1 MDQYFSN
8 RPNVVSDPK
17 TLVSTLRGHR
27 LTFTTDNG
35 VFSKND
41 IDFGSRVLIETFR
54 EPELAGPLLDVG
66 CGYGPISLALAASF
80 TNREIYGVDINERA
94 LFLAK
99 NNEKQNKIENVI
111 FRESDIL
118 SNVSEERFAAIVT
131 NPPIRAG
138 KQVVHQIF
146 EASKQALLPQGEFWV
161 VIQKKQ
167 GAPSAKKKL
176 EELFTTVEVVHKE
189 KGYFILFAK

>member
-1 MDQYFSN
+1 MW
-8 RPNVVSDPK
+8 
-17 TLVSTLRGHR
+17 
-27 LTFTTDNG
+27 
-35 VFSKND
+35 
-41 IDFGSRVLIETFR
+41 
-54 EPELAGPLLDVG
+54 
-66 CGYGPISLALAASF
+66 
-80 TNREIYGVDINERA
+80 GVDINQRA
-94 LFLAK
+94 LSLAEK
-99 NNEKQNKIENVI
+99 NAKQNKVENVI

-118 SNVSEERFAAIVT
+118 SNVSDEKFAAIVT

-146 EASKQALLPQGEFWV
+146 EESKAALLAQGELWV